1 MLAGFQISKHLMLKF
16 IPYHTFFLI
25 PVSTISKH
33 LMLKFIG
40 KSGKRTGEER
50 KFQNILCWS
59 LSRIGLMLIPFFLSF
74 QNILCW
80 SLSRSYRHP
89 LLHIL
94 ISKHLMLKFIPLDS
108 HVSVYISSFQNI
120 LCWSLS
126 KSTSTAVGK
135 SSPISKHLMLKF
147 IHVIAD
153 KVYSPLAFQNI
164 LCWSLSKC
172 GFWWM
177 DACRISKHLMLK
189 FIEIGF
195 D

>member
-1 MLAGFQISKHLMLKF
+1 MAKEFQNILCWSLSMFRIIMLAGFQISKHLMLKF

-80 SLSRSYRHP
+80 SLSISRKYWHRC
-89 LLHIL
+89 LK
-94 ISKHLMLKFIPLDS
+94 ISKHLMLKFIALIPS
-108 HVSVYISSFQNI
+108 
-120 LCWSLS
+120 
-126 KSTSTAVGK
+126 STASYSYFKTSYVE
-135 SSPISKHLMLKF
+135 
-147 IHVIAD
+147 
-153 KVYSPLAFQNI
+153 VYPFRFPCFRVHI
-164 LCWSLSKC
+164 
-172 GFWWM
+172 F
-177 DACRISKHLMLK
+177 ISKHLMLK
-189 FIEIGF
+189 FIEKANTIV
-195 D
+195 